1 VDAFGFVPGY
11 HQQIVL
17 GGKEPLVLCLIAFL
31 VTFALTRLY
40 TRLARVR
47 GWGSG
52 SVGGGIHLHH
62 MVVGIVFILGTGFVT
77 VAFWPGSPGRELI
90 GILFGVGAALTLD
103 EFALWLYL
111 RDVYWSPEGRSS
123 IDATVIGLAFGALL
137 LVGSSPFGI
146 GGGGREP
153 RMVAFAMV
161 AINILLALI
170 TFLKGKLALGM
181 LSIFVPLLGVV
192 SALRLAKPTS
202 LWARRFYAPGE
213 AKLLRAERRYGDDAS
228 LHRLRTRFEDVL
240 GGMPS
245 LPRAMG
251 LGMEIVGGPL
261 TVRAQ
266 AESAEPSAGDEA

>member
-1 VDAFGFVPGY
+1 MDAFGFVPGY
-11 HQQIVL
+11 RDEIVL

-62 MVVGIVFILGTGFVT
+62 MVVGIVFVLGTGFAT
-77 VAFWPGSPGRELI
+77 VAFWPGSPGREVI

-123 IDATVIGLAFGALL
+123 IDATVIGLVFGALL
-137 LVGSSPFGI
+137 LVGSSPFGA
-146 GGGGREP
+146 GGGGGEP
-153 RMVAFAMV
+153 RAIAFAMV
-161 AINILLALI
+161 GMNVALALI

-181 LSIFVPLLGVV
+181 LSVFVPLLGFVG
-192 SALRLAKPTS
+192 AIRLAKPTS
-202 LWARRFYAPGE
+202 LWARRFYSSNE
-213 AKLLRAERRYGDDAS
+213 IKLMRAERRHGDDAA
-228 LHRLRTRFEDVL
+228 LRRLRTQFEDVV
-240 GGMPS
+240 GGVPN
-245 LPRAMG
+245 LPMAMG
-251 LGMEIVGGPL
+251 LRMEV
-261 TVRAQ
+261 VRGRLATRIEPD
-266 AESAEPSAGDEA
+266 AGPSAGDDA